1 MLRLPAA
8 LAASRRRAAADKAAA
23 AAAAAKAAAER
34 RTDVRHELP
43 STEVSILAGGM
54 RFALRLKDL
63 SSRGL
68 CGLTDAPLAPGQT
81 VFLLS
86 GAAEPLPA
94 EIRWIRRALIG
105 AAFADPVPAEVLKAI
120 GLAAPRGRRGRGRD
134 RGGDRRGREGAMR

>member
-1 MLRLPAA
+1 MLRLGAA
-8 LAASRRRAAADKAAA
+8 LAAVARHRDAAAEAAA
-23 AAAAAKAAAER
+23 AAEAER
-34 RTDVRHELP
+34 RIDVRHELP

-86 GAAEPLPA
+86 GCAEPLPA

-105 AAFADPVPAEVLKAI
+105 AAFADPVPPEVLEAL
-120 GLAAPRGRRGRGRD
+120 GLARPRRRRGRRGGAPAAA
-134 RGGDRRGREGAMR
+134 GGEGARR